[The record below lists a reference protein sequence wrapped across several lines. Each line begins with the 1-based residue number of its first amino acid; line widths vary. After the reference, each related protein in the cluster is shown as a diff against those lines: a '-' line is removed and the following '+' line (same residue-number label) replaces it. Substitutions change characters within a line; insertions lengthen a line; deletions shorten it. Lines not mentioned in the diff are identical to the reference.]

1 VEIFQQI
8 DAKIKEGYTLIR
20 GNDYSGGCDK
30 WLEAWEEIKGLFADG
45 IASDIFDLNDKY
57 GWTQYISNYAQDLE
71 MELHNA
77 GVDDRAYHQK
87 RVDFCRELLQ
97 WCSDD
102 MTKGNSWCSMAE
114 AHFEL
119 GDTDAGDQIFFDLL
133 KGDPDCGSNYI
144 SWAGCYLHNTDVSQ
158 YEKAE
163 EILLA
168 GCSRSG
174 LRDKA
179 DVLGLLIDIYDAMG
193 KPDKAK
199 EYRKILKEHIDWP
212 DIVFDDKPAPVRV
225 VKIGRNEPCPC
236 GSGKKYKKCCG
247 A

>member
-1 VEIFQQI
+1 MELFQRI

-20 GNDYSGGCDK
+20 GNDYPGGCDK
-30 WLEAWEEIKGLFADG
+30 WLEAWEEIKELFADG
-45 IASDIFDLNDKY
+45 VASDIFELNDKY
-57 GWTQYISNYAQDLE
+57 DWTQHISNYAQDLE

-87 RVDFCRELLQ
+87 RVDYCKELIQ
-97 WCSDD
+97 WCSDG
-102 MTKGNSWCSMAE
+102 MTKGNAWCSMAE

-119 GDTDAGDQIFFDLL
+119 GDTDAGDQIFYDLL
-133 KGDPDCGSNYI
+133 NEDPDCGANYI
-144 SWAGCYLHNTDVSQ
+144 SWAGCYLHNTEVGQ
-158 YEKAE
+158 HENAE
-163 EILLA
+163 QILLT
-168 GCSRSG
+168 GYSREG
-174 LRDKA
+174 LRDKP
-179 DVLGLLIDIYDAMG
+179 DVLEQLIDLYDSMG

-199 EYRKILKEHIDWP
+199 EYRKILKEQIGWP
-212 DIVFDDKPAPVRV
+212 DITFEDKPAPVRV